1 MNHIEADFNG
11 NIKISREL
19 KKFLKESIKLQRRIY
34 DAIQYKSSYK
44 ESMGLYFSNGYLI
57 SITPYAMG
65 YVKIDYRDFVEPNAE
80 ENDTDFYFYWSVDDF
95 DKILESIKAGDEEL
109 FFYLQDNYELKSDV
123 NRTIKRAFE
132 FIEQKWNYLQNIYI
146 PRTKVKKL
154 WYFGVENNNLVF
166 RGKNEETE
174 QFWVSI
180 DTNFRSSTLVYNYL
194 IGLFGSKEL
203 LDLSLNSE
211 ETMSLFFSNNLE
223 IGVIGSISQIR

>member
-1 MNHIEADFNG
+1 
-11 NIKISREL
+11 
-19 KKFLKESIKLQRRIY
+19 
-34 DAIQYKSSYK
+34 
-44 ESMGLYFSNGYLI
+44 MGFYLSNGYLI

-154 WYFGVENNNLVF
+154 WYFGVENNNFVF
-166 RGKNEETE
+166 RGENEETE

-180 DTNFRSSTLVYNYL
+180 DTNFKSSVWVYKYL

-203 LDLSLNSE
+203 LDLSLNTD
-211 ETMSLFFSNNLE
+211 ETMSLFYDNDLE
-223 IGVIGSISQIR
+223 IGVIGSISWIG